1 MLITGIIIGVGVC
14 AIIALVY
21 KERVIEYSNNT
32 DGVVYKYI
40 GKDLDKNLHTLQSTK
55 NASFITITNEELET
69 NFHKN

>member
-21 KERVIEYSNNT
+21 KERVIDYINNI

-40 GKDLDKNLHTLQSTK
+40 GTDLDKNLHVLQSTK
-55 NASFITITNEELET
+55 DASFIVITNEELEI